1 MGNYLHTLS
10 RAAQVI
16 QQKIIRTHLSLHIS
30 QVCDNS
36 REAVWKTQFYV
47 YVEASGKLCVSTRI
61 SRVPENLWE
70 EMTRTRHLV
79 NGARICGTSLALG
92 RPLSVPFLLRTS
104 GKGTDVATPLGLEKY
119 GRIDFA
125 LKKWTK

>member
-10 RAAQVI
+10 RAAQDI

-79 NGARICGTSLALG
+79 NGARICGTSFWQDMMRASNFSKFCQIFKILTNFQNVD
-92 RPLSVPFLLRTS
+92 SFS
-104 GKGTDVATPLGLEKY
+104 KC
-119 GRIDFA
+119 
-125 LKKWTK
+125 

>member
-10 RAAQVI
+10 RAAQDI

-47 YVEASGKLCVSTRI
+47 YVEASGSLKLCVSTRI

-79 NGARICGTSLALG
+79 NDARICGTSFWQDMMRASNFSKFCQIFKILTNFQNDD
-92 RPLSVPFLLRTS
+92 SFS
-104 GKGTDVATPLGLEKY
+104 KC
-119 GRIDFA
+119 
-125 LKKWTK
+125 